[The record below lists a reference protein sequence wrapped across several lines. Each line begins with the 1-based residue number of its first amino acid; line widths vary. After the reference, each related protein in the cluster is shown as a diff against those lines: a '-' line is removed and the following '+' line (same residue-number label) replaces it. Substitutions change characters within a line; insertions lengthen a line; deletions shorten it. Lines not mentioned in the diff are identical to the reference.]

1 MKNKFSI
8 LVLLEIGQN
17 IKEAIFDLVK
27 TINFL
32 NTEIILLDNVGI
44 GRENKELQDI
54 LNKYPAM
61 IYVDVKNKSKN
72 EAYNIGIQKTTGSYL
87 TFIEQG

>member
-44 GRENKELQDI
+44 GTYKLYEKVC
-54 LNKYPAM
+54 M
-61 IYVDVKNKSKN
+61 IVF
-72 EAYNIGIQKTTGSYL
+72 L
-87 TFIEQG
+87 